1 MTNSSSSTIADAI
14 KLSIRTNTLVR
25 INSSESIATILG
37 GLSDHD
43 ITHSIEN
50 DNSHD
55 LHGIDIDGNE
65 YRINVNSQNKNYW
78 VKNSTVKNPTSPEMN
93 VGTLLV
99 ESVQN
104 EVYAVI
110 EAEKIW
116 KAAGFLFHPEMS
128 VAKETQDCLPTF

>member
-25 INSSESIATILG
+25 INSSESIATILS

-55 LHGIDIDGNE
+55 IHGLTRCGEE
-65 YRINVNSQNKNYW
+65 YRINV
-78 VKNSTVKNPTSPEMN
+78 
-93 VGTLLV
+93 LL
-99 ESVQN
+99 S
-104 EVYAVI
+104 
-110 EAEKIW
+110 
-116 KAAGFLFHPEMS
+116 
-128 VAKETQDCLPTF
+128 